1 MQIEER
7 AVGDVTVVT
16 VTGDITLNKGGDVIL
31 KDKINSLLQQ
41 GNKKILLD
49 LGRVA
54 YVDSAGLGQLVQVK
68 VTASRSAAELK
79 LLNITKR
86 LKDLLVVTRLS
97 TVFDSF
103 ESEAE
108 GCPAQVPATALP
120 AGRGASRP
128 APARRSSLVQRAGN
142 GQGKG
147 GDRRIEAFAVCRHH
161 VVAALHGAY
170 RRLQGTELL
179 Y

>member
-41 GNKKILLD
+41 GQKKILLD

-68 VTASRSAAELK
+68 VTASRNTAELK

-86 LKDLLVVTRLS
+86 LKDLLVVTRLA

-108 GCPAQVPATALP
+108 GL
-120 AGRGASRP
+120 
-128 APARRSSLVQRAGN
+128 SSF
-142 GQGKG
+142 K
-147 GDRRIEAFAVCRHH
+147 
-161 VVAALHGAY
+161 
-170 RRLQGTELL
+170 
-179 Y
+179 